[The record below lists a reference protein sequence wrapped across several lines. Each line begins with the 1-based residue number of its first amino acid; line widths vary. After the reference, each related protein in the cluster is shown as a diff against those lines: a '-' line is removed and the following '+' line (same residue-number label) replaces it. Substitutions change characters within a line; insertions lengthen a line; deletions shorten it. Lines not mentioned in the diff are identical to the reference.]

1 VSDQFQSISV
11 WRDRVSYACSI
22 VIMSLNYTNTCTYRV
37 NQDEPSP
44 KAIMTYEDTYILPL
58 LSSLKQLC
66 LQTIID
72 YQLPIDRLPVTMQT
86 LITSFQVTTTD
97 DSVRTEVT
105 E

>member
-58 LSSLKQLC
+58 CEYYKVQSRLTNNK
-66 LQTIID
+66 IIIIINNG
-72 YQLPIDRLPVTMQT
+72 YIL
-86 LITSFQVTTTD
+86 
-97 DSVRTEVT
+97 
-105 E
+105 